1 MVKTKSKLMLMDAET
16 DGEQKREHKN
26 GARKRKIYQ
35 RNKSIDFKKSESQS
49 KILLIVK
56 LRERERINYLFT

>member
-1 MVKTKSKLMLMDAET
+1 MVKTKSKLMLMDAES
-16 DGEQKREHKN
+16 DGEQKRVHKN

-49 KILLIVK
+49 KIL
-56 LRERERINYLFT
+56 

>member
-1 MVKTKSKLMLMDAET
+1 MIYCYILIECESKKYLVKTKSKLMLMDAET

-49 KILLIVK
+49 KIL
-56 LRERERINYLFT
+56 